1 VLPIRVDPRHLEQVI
16 VNLAPNAGDAMP
28 TGGWLTVATSNAGA
42 SVRLVVSDTGCGMP
56 ESIQG
61 HIFEPFFTTKG
72 DRGTTTFTIELPIA
86 GEPVLTTS
94 DARS

>member
-1 VLPIRVDPRHLEQVI
+1 ML
-16 VNLAPNAGDAMP
+16 
-28 TGGWLTVATSNAGA
+28 
-42 SVRLVVSDTGCGMP
+42 

-61 HIFEPFFTTKG
+61 HTFEPFFTTKG

>member
-1 VLPIRVDPRHLEQVI
+1 MLPIRVDPRHLEQVI
-16 VNLAPNAGDAMP
+16 VSLALNAGDAMP
-28 TGGWLTVATSNAGA
+28 
-42 SVRLVVSDTGCGMP
+42 RLVVSDTACGMP

>member
-1 VLPIRVDPRHLEQVI
+1 M
-16 VNLAPNAGDAMP
+16 A
-28 TGGWLTVATSNAGA
+28 NAGA

-72 DRGTTTFTIELPIA
+72 DRGTGLGLAMVYGVVMQNGGSIDVQSIEHVGTTFTIELPIA
-86 GEPVLTTS
+86 GEPALTIS

>member
-1 VLPIRVDPRHLEQVI
+1 
-16 VNLAPNAGDAMP
+16 M
-28 TGGWLTVATSNAGA
+28 
-42 SVRLVVSDTGCGMP
+42 RLVVSDTGCGMDEATCAP

-72 DRGTTTFTIELPIA
+72 DRGTGLGLAMVYGVVMQNGGSIDVQSIEHVGTTFTIELPIA
-86 GEPVLTTS
+86 GEPALTIS